1 MRRNQTCEESQ
12 KQIFSCE
19 NKRPAP
25 VERMTE
31 QTEDQGAWTVNEMK
45 LGEEGAQITQG
56 LVDHCTFTLP
66 TSQAEAIQVF

>member
-1 MRRNQTCEESQ
+1 
-12 KQIFSCE
+12 
-19 NKRPAP
+19 
-25 VERMTE
+25 MTE

-56 LVDHCTFTLP
+56 LVDHCSFTLP